1 MSDAPATAPLTVQ
14 PAKSPLQGTAR
25 VPGDKSISHRSVL
38 LAALAE
44 GRSRIEGLLEG
55 EDVLATVEAV
65 RALGVSALR
74 GEGGIWEIDG
84 GGLGAL
90 EEPESE
96 IDCGNAGTAARLLAG
111 VIAANPITATLTG
124 DASLRRR
131 PMERVFAPM
140 REMGA
145 VVECREGGLL
155 PATVRGTRRP
165 LPLDW
170 TMPIA
175 SAQVKSAILLAG
187 LHCEAETRVVEPR
200 LSRDHTE
207 RMLRQMGARVGTLET
222 DDGSAEHL
230 LTGGVDLA
238 PLDIK
243 VAADP
248 SSAALVAAAVMA
260 VEGSEVCMP
269 GICVNSTRAGFMQTV
284 AEMGADASFANPREE
299 GGEPVVDLTLRHS
312 PLKGVTV
319 PAERAP
325 SMIDEYP
332 ALAVV
337 AAFAEGE
344 TRMEGVGELR
354 AKESDRIAAMAAGLE
369 ACGVHVETGDEWL
382 AVRGGGRIDGGVE
395 LSAAGDHRLAMA
407 WVALGLGARKAL
419 KVDDGRS
426 IATSFPGYLDLMRG
440 LGAQIGEYGA

>member
-1 MSDAPATAPLTVQ
+1 MTISPTPAPLTVH
-14 PAKSPLQGTAR
+14 PAKSPFKGTAS
-25 VPGDKSISHRSVL
+25 VPGDKSISHRAAL

-55 EDVLATVEAV
+55 EDVLATINAV
-65 RALGVSALR
+65 RALGVPAQR
-74 GEGGIWEIDG
+74 GNDGVWEIDG

-90 EEPESE
+90 AEPESQ

-131 PMERVFAPM
+131 PMERVFAPL
-140 REMGA
+140 RDMGA
-145 VVECREGGLL
+145 AIECREGGLL
-155 PATVRGTRRP
+155 PATVRGARRV

-170 TMPIA
+170 TMPMA

-207 RMLRQMGARVGTLET
+207 RMLRQMGARIGTLET
-222 DDGSAEHL
+222 DDGGAEHL

-238 PLDIK
+238 PLDVK
-243 VAADP
+243 VPSDP

-260 VEGSEVCMP
+260 VEGSEVRMP
-269 GICVNSTRAGFMQTV
+269 GVCVNPTRTGFLQTI
-284 AEMGADASFANPREE
+284 AEMGADATFSSAREE
-299 GGEPVVDLTLRHS
+299 GGEPVADLTLRHGT
-312 PLKGVTV
+312 LKGVTV

-354 AKESDRIAAMAAGLE
+354 AKESDRIAAVAAGLE
-369 ACGVHVETGDEWL
+369 AAGVLVETGDDWM
-382 AVRGGGRIDGGVE
+382 AMRGGGVDGGVD

-407 WVALGLGARKAL
+407 WVALGLGARQAI
-419 KVDDGRS
+419 KVDDGRP

-440 LGAQIGEYGA
+440 LGADIVEDGT